1 MKDKF
6 QKVIDNLPAGMQEE
20 LNNLD
25 TKELK
30 ERIAKSATIIS
41 ETKSDMEED
50 GDINQAKDALKNMRE
65 PYKETLVAQDAIIKY
80 SVRLLKD
87 KGKL

>member
-1 MKDKF
+1 MKDKMK
-6 QKVIDNLPAGMQEE
+6 KVMEKLPEGMQEE
-20 LNNLD
+20 LENLD
-25 TKELK
+25 PKELK

-41 ETKSDMEED
+41 ETKSDMEENAE
-50 GDINQAKDALKNMRE
+50 IRQAKEVLDNLKE

-80 SVRLLKD
+80 SIKLLKD